1 MKHIFIG
8 LLLLLAFTSC
18 SKDDDQTSSK
28 DPYSEQNNST
38 KEDTRYYVK
47 YEVTYS
53 TYHVNESR
61 VVKFETEKG
70 METISLNQQSKTVSW
85 EGTYGPVKKHF
96 VASLDCDT
104 PGYDWDSQIHAR
116 IYVCREKEPFVIKA
130 EGEKSHSLL
139 LQYKTFNVLI

>member
-85 EGTYGPVKKHF
+85 EGTYGPVKEHF
-96 VASLDCDT
+96 VAYIECDT
-104 PGYDWDSQIHAR
+104 PDYSSTIHAR

-130 EGEKSHSLL
+130 EGENNKSLYL
-139 LQYKTFNVLI
+139 RYEIDF